1 MAQTNEIIKYE
12 NYPARTV
19 VLSNTLS
26 VFIYLSGFYVMM
38 QPGWIA
44 SLLYLLYIL
53 ALEFRVVKYHCV
65 NCFYFGK
72 TCGFG
77 KGKLSALFFKKG
89 ESARFC
95 ANEMT
100 WKDMIPDILVS
111 LIPLITGIV
120 LLIIHFDFFV
130 LAALILLIFL
140 STKGNEVI
148 RGSYTCNHCIQKD
161 LGCPADKL
169 FNKQK

>member
-1 MAQTNEIIKYE
+1 MEHINGIIKHE
-12 NYPARTV
+12 NYPVRTV
-19 VLSNTLS
+19 ILSNTLS
-26 VFIYLSGFYVMM
+26 VFTYLSGFYIMM

-44 SLLYLLYIL
+44 GLLYLLYIL
-53 ALEFRVVKYHCV
+53 AMELRVVKYHCI
-65 NCFYFGK
+65 NCYYYGK

-120 LLIIHFDFFV
+120 LLIIHFNFIV
-130 LAALILLIFL
+130 LAALILLIIL
-140 STKGNEVI
+140 ATKGNELI

-169 FNKQK
+169 FNKQ